1 MKVLTIKIKAFTF
14 ILVKYPIL
22 VRLYKFVAKD
32 EIEEALINA
41 MSTGKFRDEQ
51 EFIDHLIRN
60 YYVESRFYD
69 LRVGDSENDWEKP
82 LTYVDA
88 KMERRLKRMVEEQGT
103 HTVNANLL
111 KSLSQDEIY
120 QQHHNAGL
128 IYYWQNRIL
137 PIKFVLAVLGALMV
151 SKGNALVT
159 LDELKKAV
167 ISDADG
173 FVKKNSTSYAS
184 TEHFEK
190 KKFKDILVGFPMSVT
205 PLPWDKKDM
214 KHNRTQVLRS
224 RERFCEQFLGRY
236 MKAKKRNIE
245 GMAGACFEMG
255 LLVAYEQ
262 MINDEHGPKIFIML
276 TKLGLELLCIENPML
291 SSIYDNKSFPKK
303 MFSEKEREFFM
314 DNILPRFELENGVV
328 SEFFNLQSKLD
339 RQEHKTKDLL
349 KIFKEKQRTFLEK
362 LWEAEIFAETEIK
375 VKSFTYEKKATEELE
390 SEHNREVDEYRD
402 VLVRIDFD
410 RSGIPKKNRDAII
423 ETIDSYWQNAIAYQ
437 RIHLVVML
445 SRLAELGLCN
455 KSATRPAIYNFN
467 SREL

>member
-14 ILVKYPIL
+14 ILVKYTIF

-51 EFIDHLIRN
+51 EFLDHLIRN
-60 YYVESRFYD
+60 YYVESRYYD
-69 LRVGDSENDWEKP
+69 LRVGDSDNDWEKP
-82 LTYVDA
+82 LTYVDV
-88 KMERRLKRMVEEQGT
+88 KTERRLKRMVEEQGT
-103 HTVNANLL
+103 HKVNANLL

-173 FVKKNSTSYAS
+173 FIKKNSTSYAS

-236 MKAKKRNIE
+236 MKAKKRNVE

-255 LLVAYEQ
+255 MLEAYEQ
-262 MINDEHGPKIFIML
+262 TNKDGQPKTFIMP
-276 TKLGLELLCIENPML
+276 TKLGLELLCIENPIL
-291 SSIYDNKSFPKK
+291 SSVYDNKSLPKEK
-303 MFSEKEREFFM
+303 FSEKERELFM
-314 DNILPRFELENGVV
+314 DNILPRFELENDVV
-328 SEFFNLQSKLD
+328 SEFFKLQSKLD
-339 RQEHKTKDLL
+339 RGEHETKDLL
-349 KIFKEKQRTFLEK
+349 KIFKKKQRAFLEK
-362 LWEAEIFAETEIK
+362 LWKAEIFAETEIK
-375 VKSFTYEKKATEELE
+375 AKSFANEKTKATKDVEGK
-390 SEHNREVDEYRD
+390 D
-402 VLVRIDFD
+402 VLVGIDFD
-410 RSGIPKKNRDAII
+410 RSGIPKKNRDAIT

-445 SRLAELGLCN
+445 SRLAELGLCK
-455 KSATRPAIYNFN
+455 KSATRPATIKFPWQ
-467 SREL
+467 E

>member
-1 MKVLTIKIKAFTF
+1 M
-14 ILVKYPIL
+14 
-22 VRLYKFVAKD
+22 RLYKFVAKD
-32 EIEEALINA
+32 EIEDALISA

-51 EFIDHLIRN
+51 EFLDHLIKN

-69 LRVGDSENDWEKP
+69 LRAGDSDNDWEKP

-88 KMERRLKRMVEEQGT
+88 KTERRLKLMVEDAHRDTGEEADGRKRFYKI
-103 HTVNANLL
+103 

-159 LDELKKAV
+159 LDELEKAV

-184 TEHFEK
+184 SANTSDEERKFSE

-205 PLPWDKKDM
+205 PLPWEKKDM
-214 KHNRTQVLRS
+214 KHNSTQVLRS
-224 RERFCEQFLGRY
+224 RRRFCEQFLGRY
-236 MKAKKRNIE
+236 MKAKKRNVE

-255 LLVAYEQ
+255 MLEAYEHTNKDGQ
-262 MINDEHGPKIFIML
+262 TKTFIML
-276 TKLGLELLCIENPML
+276 TKLGLELLCIENPIL
-291 SSIYDNKSFPKK
+291 SSVYDNKSLPKEK
-303 MFSEKEREFFM
+303 FSEKERELFM
-314 DNILPRFELENGVV
+314 DNILPRFELENDVV
-328 SEFFNLQSKLD
+328 SEFFKLQSNLD
-339 RQEHKTKDLL
+339 RGEHETKDLL
-349 KIFKEKQRTFLEK
+349 KIFKKKQRAFLEK
-362 LWEAEIFAETEIK
+362 LWKAEIFAETEIK

-410 RSGIPKKNRDAII
+410 RSGIPKKTRDAII

-445 SRLAELGLCN
+445 SRLAELGLCL
-455 KSATRPAIYNFN
+455 KSATRPATIKFPWQ
-467 SREL
+467 E

>member
-1 MKVLTIKIKAFTF
+1 M
-14 ILVKYPIL
+14 
-22 VRLYKFVAKD
+22 RLYKFVAKD
-32 EIEEALINA
+32 EIEDALISA

-51 EFIDHLIRN
+51 EFLDHLIKN

-69 LRVGDSENDWEKP
+69 LRAGDSDNDWEKP

-88 KMERRLKRMVEEQGT
+88 KTERRLKLMVEDAHRDTGEEADGRKRFYKI
-103 HTVNANLL
+103 

-173 FVKKNSTSYAS
+173 FIKKNSTSYAS

-303 MFSEKEREFFM
+303 MFSEKERKFFM
-314 DNILPRFELENGVV
+314 DNILPRFELENDVV
-328 SEFFNLQSKLD
+328 AEFFNLQSKLD

-375 VKSFTYEKKATEELE
+375 AKSFAYEKTKATKDVEGK
-390 SEHNREVDEYRD
+390 D
-402 VLVRIDFD
+402 VLVGIDFD

-423 ETIDSYWQNAIAYQ
+423 ETINSYWQNAIAYQ

-445 SRLAELGLCN
+445 SRLAELGLCK
-455 KSATRPAIYNFN
+455 KSATRPATIKFPWQ
-467 SREL
+467 E

>member
-1 MKVLTIKIKAFTF
+1 M
-14 ILVKYPIL
+14 
-22 VRLYKFVAKD
+22 RLYKFVAKD
-32 EIEEALINA
+32 EIEDALISA

-51 EFIDHLIRN
+51 EFLDHLIKN

-69 LRVGDSENDWEKP
+69 LRAGDSDNDWEKP

-88 KMERRLKRMVEEQGT
+88 KTERRLKLMVEDAHRDTGEEADGRKRYYKI
-103 HTVNANLL
+103 

-159 LDELKKAV
+159 LDELEKAV

-173 FVKKNSTSYAS
+173 FVKKNSTSYAANTS
-184 TEHFEK
+184 DEERKFSE

-205 PLPWDKKDM
+205 PLPWEKKDM
-214 KHNRTQVLRS
+214 KHNSTQVLRS
-224 RERFCEQFLGRY
+224 RRRFCEQFLGRY
-236 MKAKKRNIE
+236 MKAKKRNVE

-255 LLVAYEQ
+255 MLEAYEQ
-262 MINDEHGPKIFIML
+262 TNKDGQTKTFIML
-276 TKLGLELLCIENPML
+276 TKLGLELLCIENPIL
-291 SSIYDNKSFPKK
+291 SSVYDNKSLPKEK
-303 MFSEKEREFFM
+303 FSEKERELFM
-314 DNILPRFELENGVV
+314 DNILPRFELENDVV
-328 SEFFNLQSKLD
+328 SEFFKLQSKLD
-339 RQEHKTKDLL
+339 RGEHETKDLL
-349 KIFKEKQRTFLEK
+349 KIFKKKQRAFLEK
-362 LWEAEIFAETEIK
+362 LWKAEIFAETEIK
-375 VKSFTYEKKATEELE
+375 AKSFAYEKTKASKDVEAK
-390 SEHNREVDEYRD
+390 D
-402 VLVRIDFD
+402 VLVGIDFD
-410 RSGIPKKNRDAII
+410 RSGIPKKNRDAIT

-445 SRLAELGLCN
+445 SRLAELGLCS

>member
-1 MKVLTIKIKAFTF
+1 M
-14 ILVKYPIL
+14 
-22 VRLYKFVAKD
+22 RLYKFVAKD
-32 EIEEALINA
+32 EIEDALISA

-51 EFIDHLIRN
+51 EFLDHLIKN
-60 YYVESRFYD
+60 YYIESRFYD
-69 LRVGDSENDWEKP
+69 LRAGDSDNDWEKP

-88 KMERRLKRMVEEQGT
+88 KTERRLKLMVEDAHRDTGEEADGRKRFYKI
-103 HTVNANLL
+103 

-159 LDELKKAV
+159 LDELEKAV

-173 FVKKNSTSYAS
+173 FVKKNSTSYAANTS
-184 TEHFEK
+184 DEERKFSE

-236 MKAKKRNIE
+236 MKAKKRNVE

-255 LLVAYEQ
+255 MLEAYEQ
-262 MINDEHGPKIFIML
+262 TNNDGQPKTFIML
-276 TKLGLELLCIENPML
+276 TKLGLELLCIENPIL
-291 SSIYDNKSFPKK
+291 SSVYDNKSLPEI
-303 MFSEKEREFFM
+303 MFSEKERALFM
-314 DNILPRFELENGVV
+314 DNILPRFELENDVV
-328 SEFFNLQSKLD
+328 SEFFKLQSKLD
-339 RQEHKTKDLL
+339 RGEHETKDLL
-349 KIFKEKQRTFLEK
+349 KIFKKKQRAFLEK
-362 LWEAEIFAETEIK
+362 LWKAEIFAETEIK
-375 VKSFTYEKKATEELE
+375 AKSFAYEKTKASKDVEAK
-390 SEHNREVDEYRD
+390 D
-402 VLVRIDFD
+402 VLVGIDFD
-410 RSGIPKKNRDAII
+410 RSGIPKKNRDAIT

-445 SRLAELGLCN
+445 SRLAELGLCS